1 MCKKEPL
8 SKLHN
13 IKKVPLN
20 RCFER
25 CTAIQ
30 IAERNVMFV
39 EMLYYD
45 SSDNWL
51 GQIELMAKFGPAMN
65 EHVRVR
71 RSVNKEKISL

>member
-1 MCKKEPL
+1 
-8 SKLHN
+8 
-13 IKKVPLN
+13 
-20 RCFER
+20 
-25 CTAIQ
+25 
-30 IAERNVMFV
+30 MFV

-45 SSDNWL
+45 SSDNWP